1 MGAVQAVQAEP
12 YRSRSAGSTRR
23 PHPPPAALAQL
34 GMLAGA
40 VRLSLLAR
48 SGGLAGVANPASAE
62 LLARSSFELVASP
75 GVGQHRLGAE
85 E

>member
-23 PHPPPAALAQL
+23 QHPPAALAQL